1 MYDIYINI
9 YVFIIQIIYIYIYIY
24 KDVLY
29 TISIQIYL

>member
-9 YVFIIQIIYIYIYIY
+9 YVFIIQIIYIYIY

-29 TISIQIYL
+29 TISIQVYL

>member
-9 YVFIIQIIYIYIYIY
+9 YVFIIQIIHIY

-29 TISIQIYL
+29 TISIQLYL